1 MGAAAAGA
9 TGNRRRLT
17 ILSQYFHPEAIST
30 GQLLTELAE
39 RLARRG
45 FEVEALCAQPTY
57 YGATRVPWRMQHAGI
72 DIRRVR
78 STQLDKN
85 SRLGRIVNAVT
96 FFAAVALRLL
106 AAPRDRTYLVVTNPP
121 FLAWAMLL
129 VRPLRRHRFVYLI
142 HDIYPDVAVRL
153 GVLRAGS
160 PAVRLWKWLDRVSC
174 RAAERVIVLGRDMRD
189 VLRGKGVPEEKLR
202 IIENWADGDAIRP
215 LPRSENPFIREHGL
229 AGKFVVMYSGNMG
242 LLHDLESIVGAAAR
256 LRERTEMRFVFI
268 GGGGKLPAVRRLVDQ
283 HRLDNVLLL
292 PYQPREALGY
302 TLTAAD
308 VSLVSLAAGNEGLA
322 VPSKLYGI
330 MAAGSPVVA
339 NVPEACE
346 VARVLVEAECGLVV
360 PVGDPKA
367 LAGAIA
373 RYLDDPELRRRH
385 GSNARREF
393 ERRYALERVVDRWVE
408 VLR

>member
-1 MGAAAAGA
+1 M
-9 TGNRRRLT
+9 
-17 ILSQYFHPEAIST
+17 S
-30 GQLLTELAE
+30 
-39 RLARRG
+39 
-45 FEVEALCAQPTY
+45 
-57 YGATRVPWRMQHAGI
+57 
-72 DIRRVR
+72 
-78 STQLDKN
+78 
-85 SRLGRIVNAVT
+85 
-96 FFAAVALRLL
+96 
-106 AAPRDRTYLVVTNPP
+106 
-121 FLAWAMLL
+121 
-129 VRPLRRHRFVYLI
+129 
-142 HDIYPDVAVRL
+142 
-153 GVLRAGS
+153 
-160 PAVRLWKWLDRVSC
+160 
-174 RAAERVIVLGRDMRD
+174 D

-268 GGGGKLPAVRRLVDQ
+268 GGGGKLPAVRRLVDE

-346 VARVLVEAECGLVV
+346 VARVLAEAECGLVV
-360 PVGDPKA
+360 PVGDPEA

-385 GSNARREF
+385 GSNARTEF